1 MESLPN
7 LIDYDNFRYIL
18 RKMIDEYQIPTDYIA
33 RKVDVSGPTIER
45 WYKNRTN
52 PHKKMLPAIYKI
64 LEEIIKENDQKPN

>member
-18 RKMIDEYQIPTDYIA
+18 RKIIDEYQIPTDYIA
-33 RKVDVSGPTIER
+33 RKVDVSRPTID
-45 WYKNRTN
+45 
-52 PHKKMLPAIYKI
+52 KI